1 MGDSSKELRRLNY
14 LMGETDAAYH
24 EAALRL
30 GLSDSAMRILYAVC
44 DRGSSFRCSLR
55 DVCRSSGL
63 SKQTVNSAL
72 RKLEGAGAVYLEAAG
87 GRSKNVCLTDAGRE
101 LAGRTAAPLM
111 ELEDEIF
118 SAWGADEVEQYIR
131 LTQRYL
137 EDFRE
142 KSARFQTQKGRG
154 RGKASDPGG

>member
-1 MGDSSKELRRLNY
+1 MGNRLKELRRLNY

-44 DRGSSFRCSLR
+44 DRGSGFRCSLR

-72 RKLEGAGAVYLEAAG
+72 RKLEGEGLAFVEPVGAK
-87 GRSKNVCLTDAGRE
+87 SKDVCLTEAGRA
-101 LAGRTAAPLM
+101 LAERTALRLIAV
-111 ELEDEIF
+111 ENAIF
-118 SAWGADEVEQYIR
+118 DGWPAQDVEQYLA
-131 LTQRYL
+131 LTEKYL
-137 EDFRE
+137 TAFRSE
-142 KSARFQTQKGRG
+142 IKNLHIHTE
-154 RGKASDPGG
+154 

>member
-1 MGDSSKELRRLNY
+1 MEIRISRELERFNH
-14 LMGETDAAYH
+14 LMGEIDGLYHDAAV
-24 EAALRL
+24 AL
-30 GLSDSAMRILYAVC
+30 GLSESAMKVLYTIC
-44 DRGSSFRCSLR
+44 CHGEQCPLR
-55 DVCRSSGL
+55 AICRQSGM

-142 KSARFQTQKGRG
+142 KSARFQAQKGRG
-154 RGKASDPGG
+154 RGKASGPGG

>member
-72 RKLEGAGAVYLEAAG
+72 RKLEREGLAFVEPAGP
-87 GRSKNVCLTDAGRE
+87 KKKDICLTEAGRA
-101 LAGRTAAPLM
+101 LAERTALRLIAV
-111 ELEDEIF
+111 ENAIF
-118 SAWGADEVEQYIR
+118 DGWPAQEVEQY
-131 LTQRYL
+131 LALAEKYL
-137 EDFRE
+137 RAFRGE
-142 KSARFQTQKGRG
+142 IKNLRIE
-154 RGKASDPGG
+154 

>member
-1 MGDSSKELRRLNY
+1 MGYGPSKEMRRYNHL
-14 LMGETDAAYH
+14 LGEIDGVYH
-24 EAALRL
+24 EMSLRL
-30 GLSDSAMRILYAVC
+30 GLSDSAMIVLYTIC
-44 DRGSSFRCSLR
+44 DSGGSCPLR
-55 DVCRSSGL
+55 DICRRSGI

-154 RGKASDPGG
+154 RGKAPSPGG